1 VNDPLNSSSS
11 LNSLIPPDDKL
22 AIVTGGLS
30 GIGFAIAQQLQA
42 SGAQVVIA
50 SRGFTDP
57 KFKDIKALEQYD
69 KAATTTSEHP
79 GSILGATLDVTDS
92 GSIERL
98 RDQVH
103 EKLGSID
110 ILVNAAG
117 VSAST
122 TVDEHSD
129 SEWESVIDTN
139 LNGAFRMTRLAIS
152 DMKPKGWGRIVNI
165 GSTAAETGH
174 IGSAAYCA
182 SKAGLLGLTR
192 CVALEGAADGITC
205 NMVSP
210 TWVDTPMMRNSMQ
223 QLVEDSSE
231 FASVETAMQAIAADN
246 PQKRLIESDEIAA
259 LVNFLCSENAKG
271 ITMENI
277 QVSGGALW

>member
-1 VNDPLNSSSS
+1 
-11 LNSLIPPDDKL
+11 
-22 AIVTGGLS
+22 
-30 GIGFAIAQQLQA
+30 
-42 SGAQVVIA
+42 
-50 SRGFTDP
+50 
-57 KFKDIKALEQYD
+57 
-69 KAATTTSEHP
+69 
-79 GSILGATLDVTDS
+79 
-92 GSIERL
+92 
-98 RDQVH
+98 
-103 EKLGSID
+103 
-110 ILVNAAG
+110 
-117 VSAST
+117 
-122 TVDEHSD
+122 
-129 SEWESVIDTN
+129 
-139 LNGAFRMTRLAIS
+139 MTRLAIS

-223 QLVEDSSE
+223 QLVEDSSQ